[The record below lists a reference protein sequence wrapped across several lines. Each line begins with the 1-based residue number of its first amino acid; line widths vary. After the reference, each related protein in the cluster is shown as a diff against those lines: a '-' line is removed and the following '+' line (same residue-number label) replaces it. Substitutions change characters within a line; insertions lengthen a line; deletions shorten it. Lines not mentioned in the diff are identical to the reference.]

1 MSETHPSTRLS
12 PKELALIF
20 AFWTAFAAV
29 SAVNRLTDPREGI
42 RFVIPP
48 GAIAMPFVEAW
59 IWAALTPAIFWLS
72 RITVAD
78 SGNRAAKVVM
88 LIAAGFVIAVAVD
101 VALDLARAQLV
112 PFNRRGRGGGGGMFF
127 APMRGIIRG
136 RFLNQ
141 ALIYGGVLAAG
152 FAREYFLRDRLLR
165 VRAGQLEAQLA
176 VARLDALRMQI
187 HPHFLFN
194 TLHAISA
201 LVERD
206 PGGVRKMI
214 ARLSD
219 LLRQTLNRGPDEVP
233 LRDEM
238 EFLDKYLDIMTIR
251 FQGRLTVTKSID
263 PDALDVPVPNF
274 ILQPVVENALE
285 HGVNRSSGEAT
296 IEISARRDG
305 RQLVLAIRD
314 RGPGMTEGA
323 AAGVGLTNTKA
334 RLETLYGDGA
344 ALSVSSP
351 PEGGTAAEI
360 RLPWRSAR

>member
-1 MSETHPSTRLS
+1 
-12 PKELALIF
+12 
-20 AFWTAFAAV
+20 
-29 SAVNRLTDPREGI
+29 
-42 RFVIPP
+42 
-48 GAIAMPFVEAW
+48 
-59 IWAALTPAIFWLS
+59 
-72 RITVAD
+72 
-78 SGNRAAKVVM
+78 VVM
-88 LIAAGFVIAVAVD
+88 LIAAGFIIAVAVD
-101 VALDLARAQLV
+101 VALDLARAQLL
-112 PFNRRGRGGGGGMFF
+112 PFNRRGRGGGMFF

-165 VRAGQLEAQLA
+165 LRAGQLEAQLA

-187 HPHFLFN
+187 NPHFLFN

-219 LLRQTLNRGPDEVP
+219 LLRQTLDRGPDEVP
-233 LRDEM
+233 LRDEIA
-238 EFLDKYLDIMTIR
+238 FLDKYLDIMTIR

-263 PDALDVPVPNF
+263 PSALDVPVPNF

-296 IEISARRDG
+296 IDISARRDG
-305 RQLVLAIRD
+305 DDLVLAIRD
-314 RGPGMTEGA
+314 RGPGVPEGA
-323 AAGVGLTNTKA
+323 EAGVGLTNTNA
-334 RLETLYGDGA
+334 RLETLYGHRA
-344 ALSVSSP
+344 ALTVTAP
-351 PEGGTAAEI
+351 AEGGTSAEI